1 MRNSPQPRF
10 EGFKRTKLD
19 EEAIALEKGRLIEG
33 VESIP
38 VLLKPL
44 DPSEYRVAYKNND
57 ITNEVGATAEDFI
70 YMIDNSEGMKV
81 AVMGRAPHWRNVS
94 TPLDTAWTDE
104 QGTPH
109 YFFEVSTKGIGMVKS
124 EVLEDYDYDTLK
136 QENEYGT
143 NINLGHANRDD
154 FFWTEDLVAFTEKLN
169 TVGIRSELYWEI
181 AEVDKVSY
189 NGELYDL
196 ADAKRQGIV
205 HRSKENN
212 PYIGVRLLKTNHRI
226 EDYFKNTNPAEKRE
240 MLLATYDAFNKETKL
255 TSRPLPELN
264 IENPEHQKI
273 YFETVL
279 SQHIQNLARLVTHGL
294 TYYHMHSSNLTL
306 MGEIVDTAVVESIN
320 INNTKLFKNLESE
333 YDTSARTELYKGVR
347 VGYLKDIRDCVTGV
361 RFLLR
366 GLQSDGYTVL
376 SREEAHAKVMEVFKA
391 AFSSDTF
398 TVFDKETE
406 VQKLLAVVEEI
417 SRRTLIGKE
426 TLPALK
432 RNGIE
437 AWGLQSL

>member
-19 EEAIALEKGRLIEG
+19 DEAVALEKGRLIEG

-44 DPSEYRVAYKNND
+44 DPSEYKMEYKNTD
-57 ITNEVGATAEDFI
+57 VTNEVDATAEDFI
-70 YMIDNSEGMKV
+70 YMIDNSEGMK
-81 AVMGRAPHWRNVS
+81 ATVMGRAPHWRNVS
-94 TPLDTAWTDE
+94 TSLDTAWTDK

-124 EVLEDYDYDTLK
+124 EVLENYDYDTLK
-136 QENEYGT
+136 QVNEYDT
-143 NINLGHANRDD
+143 NINLGHANKDD

-169 TVGIRSELYWEI
+169 ATSIRSELYWAI
-181 AEVDKVSY
+181 AKVDKVSY

-205 HRSKENN
+205 HRSKEND
-212 PYIGVRLLKTNHRI
+212 PYVGVRLLKTNHRI
-226 EDYFKNTNPAEKRE
+226 EDYFKNSNPVEKKE
-240 MLLATYDAFNKETKL
+240 MLLAVYDAFNKETKL
-255 TSRPLPELN
+255 TGRDLPELD
-264 IENPEHQKI
+264 IENPTHQKI

-279 SQHIQNLARLVTHGL
+279 SQHVQNLALLIAHGL

-306 MGEIVDTAVVESIN
+306 MGEIVDTAVIESIN
-320 INNTKLFKNLESE
+320 INSTEHFRNLESE

-347 VGYLKDIRDCVTGV
+347 MGYLKDVRDCITSL
-361 RFLLR
+361 RSLLR

-376 SREEAHAKVMEVFKA
+376 SREEAHAKVME
-391 AFSSDTF
+391 TF
-398 TVFDKETE
+398 RATFDPNTFVVFDNETDT
-406 VQKLLAVVEEI
+406 QKLLTVAEEI

-432 RNGIE
+432 RNDIE
-437 AWGLQSL
+437 TWGLQSL